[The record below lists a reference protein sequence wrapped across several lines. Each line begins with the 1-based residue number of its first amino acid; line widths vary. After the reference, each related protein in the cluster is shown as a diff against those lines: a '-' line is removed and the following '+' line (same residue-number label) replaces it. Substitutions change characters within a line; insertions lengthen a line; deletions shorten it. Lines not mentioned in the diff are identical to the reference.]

1 MKSNT
6 IILSL
11 IGGAALLAGLHH
23 GDVYRDEYRTREDC
37 RQDWSNDPAQCE
49 NAGNGAYGG
58 GGTGGG
64 GRYWGPSYERDARPF
79 TRHPEL
85 RQGVS
90 LVKRGGFGRSGARF
104 GGGG

>member
-23 GDVYRDEYRTREDC
+23 GDVYRDEYRSREDC
-37 RQDWSNDPAQCE
+37 ERDWDSQPAQCE
-49 NAGNGAYGG
+49 TAGG
-58 GGTGGG
+58 GSSGG
-64 GRYWGPSYERDARPF
+64 GRYWGPSYERDARPV

-85 RQGVS
+85 RQS
-90 LVKRGGFGRSGARF
+90 ISMVKRGGFGRSGARF